1 MARKATLTITV
12 DPSNRFPFTLAR
24 SNKTAVLGVCKPS
37 FINSVRKAAL
47 ARGVTVIIRPAENV
61 DLEQYRQ
68 KVELITAAPWQKLKV

>member
-24 SNKTAVLGVCKPS
+24 SNKTAVLGKPS